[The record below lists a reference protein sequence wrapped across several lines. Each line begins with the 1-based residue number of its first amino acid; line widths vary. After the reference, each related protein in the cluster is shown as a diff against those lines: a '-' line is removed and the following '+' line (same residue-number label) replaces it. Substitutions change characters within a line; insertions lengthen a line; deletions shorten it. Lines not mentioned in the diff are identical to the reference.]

1 MADPETQT
9 ADVSDAVGADMGAIW
24 DAAMS
29 EPAPEAEKPS
39 ADAGVEPE
47 VAASPDDDAPPASD
61 EEITDQSADEDTE
74 EPDEA
79 PIGVPKSWSAEQAEH
94 WAKIPRATQEYILRR
109 ENDASKAIQ
118 ERAERA
124 NAWRP
129 VEEAIAPLSQRLAA
143 EGVQPAQF
151 LQRLVQAHQYLEA
164 DPTKAI
170 AWLAKQYGATPPNG
184 DSSAE
189 IDEFADPKI
198 AALERRIAE
207 YEAREN
213 ERHQQQV
220 RGERSRNEQLIQDF
234 ASKNEHFETV
244 RGLMAGLLQ
253 SGAAKDLQDA
263 YEQAVW
269 AHPETR
275 KAMSDK
281 QEAERQKMAQV
292 RAAKAQKAAAASSR
306 PAAVKGSPAEARS
319 IDDTLAEVYDR
330 ATAA

>member
-9 ADVSDAVGADMGAIW
+9 ADVSDSVGADMGAIW
-24 DAAMS
+24 DAAMA
-29 EPAPEAEKPS
+29 EPAAEQPS

-47 VAASPDDDAPPASD
+47 AEAVSGDEAPPASD

-74 EPDEA
+74 EPEEA

-124 NAWRP
+124 NAYKP
-129 VEEAIAPLSQRLAA
+129 VEEALAPLSQRLAA
-143 EGVQPAQF
+143 EGVQPTQF
-151 LQRLVQAHQYLEA
+151 LTRLIQAHQYLEA

-184 DSSAE
+184 GQSE
-189 IDEFADPKI
+189 EPDEFADPKI

-263 YEQAVW
+263 YDQAVW

-306 PAAVKGSPAEARS
+306 PAGVKGTPAEARS

>member
-9 ADVSDAVGADMGAIW
+9 PDVSDAVGADMGAIW
-24 DAAMS
+24 DAAMA
-29 EPAPEAEKPS
+29 EPAPEPTKPS

-47 VAASPDDDAPPASD
+47 AVASGDEAPPAAD
-61 EEITDQSADEDTE
+61 EEITDQSADEAAE

-79 PIGVPKSWSAEQAEH
+79 PIGVPKSWSAEAAEH
-94 WAKIPRATQEYILRR
+94 WAKLDRATQEYILRR
-109 ENDASKAIQ
+109 ENESSKAIQ

-124 NAWRP
+124 NAWKP
-129 VEEAIAPLSQRLAA
+129 VEEALAPLSQRLAA

-151 LQRLVQAHQYLEA
+151 LSRLVQAHNFLEA

-170 AWLAKQYGATPPNG
+170 AWLAQQYGVKAPTG
-184 DSSAE
+184 DQKAE
-189 IDEFADPKI
+189 ADEFADPEI
-198 AALERRIAE
+198 AALRREIADLK
-207 YEAREN
+207 AREN
-213 ERHQQQV
+213 ERHQQQI
-220 RGERSRNEQLIQDF
+220 RGEQSRNERLIREF
-234 ASKNEHFETV
+234 AEKNEHFETV
-244 RGLMAGLLQ
+244 RGLMAGLMQ

-263 YEQAVW
+263 YDQAVW

-275 KAMSDK
+275 KAMAEK
-281 QEAERQKMAQV
+281 QEAEKLKMAQV

-306 PAAVKGSPAEARS
+306 PAAVKGSPVEARS